1 MRKLAQVRK
10 LLGMHAVLSNIPIE
24 YNILDPEISV
34 GNTPVKIVLL
44 VIMLTVKEYWK
55 SYMYRIKSYTIIKYL
70 GIKIL

>member
-34 GNTPVKIVLL
+34 RNTPVKIVLL

-55 SYMYRIKSYTIIKYL
+55 SYM
-70 GIKIL
+70 

>member
-24 YNILDPEISV
+24 YNIIDPEISV

-44 VIMLTVKEYWK
+44 VIMLMVKEYWK
-55 SYMYRIKSYTIIKYL
+55 SYM
-70 GIKIL
+70 